1 MLAPTTSLGVR
12 GFRQANG
19 EDVPTIGGGSVAE
32 NAYYINGLNI
42 TNPDTYVGSARVP
55 FYFYKTVDVQTGG
68 YPAEFGRATGGVIN
82 ATTKQGTNDAFI
94 AFHLD
99 WEPKSLQSHRPN
111 VGDPTFP
118 TSIGNTISSDKK
130 QATLEAGGAIIPDH
144 LFIYGLIQA
153 NRNERRGAFP
163 TLGYYSVDKDKDP
176 FWGGKL
182 DAYINPTQ
190 HFEFTIFDT
199 RSNTEETRYN
209 FTPNADFTDV
219 SVGSVIGTESIKTGG
234 LNWVA
239 RYTGNVTDW
248 ITLSGAYGVSKDAG
262 DFIPADTG
270 AYEVIDR
277 RSVTTGGIATVIS
290 PQTFAQIN
298 IADTKRRFYRGDADV
313 RFTAAGQHHIRFGFD
328 NEDLSETKT
337 TNVTGA
343 AAPVLYDYRNIG
355 VRDHLRTPWGPG
367 FGHRHGVLRRGFLEY
382 AARGADPQPRHP

>member
-1 MLAPTTSLGVR
+1 M
-12 GFRQANG
+12 
-19 EDVPTIGGGSVAE
+19 
-32 NAYYINGLNI
+32 
-42 TNPDTYVGSARVP
+42 P

-94 AFHLD
+94 AFHVD

-163 TLGYYSVDKDKDP
+163 TLGYYAIDKDKDP

-219 SVGSVIGTESIKTGG
+219 SVGSVDRHREHQDGRTELGCP
-234 LNWVA
+234 LH
-239 RYTGNVTDW
+239 
-248 ITLSGAYGVSKDAG
+248 
-262 DFIPADTG
+262 
-270 AYEVIDR
+270 
-277 RSVTTGGIATVIS
+277 
-290 PQTFAQIN
+290 
-298 IADTKRRFYRGDADV
+298 
-313 RFTAAGQHHIRFGFD
+313 GQRHR
-328 NEDLSETKT
+328 L
-337 TNVTGA
+337 
-343 AAPVLYDYRNIG
+343 DYLVGR
-355 VRDHLRTPWGPG
+355 
-367 FGHRHGVLRRGFLEY
+367 LRRQQGCGRFHS
-382 AARGADPQPRHP
+382 GRHRRL